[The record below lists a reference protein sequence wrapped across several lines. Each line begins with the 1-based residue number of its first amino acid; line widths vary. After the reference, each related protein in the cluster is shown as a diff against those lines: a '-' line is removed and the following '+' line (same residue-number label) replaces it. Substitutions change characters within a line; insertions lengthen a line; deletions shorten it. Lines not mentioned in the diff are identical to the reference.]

1 MRKYAKDIN
10 RTCLLI
16 WKMHTDLHFDNN
28 YSFNVREIIFFKDQY
43 YYT

>member
-10 RTCLLI
+10 RMFINLY
-16 WKMHTDLHFDNN
+16 FDNN
-28 YSFNVREIIFFKDQY
+28 YSFNAREIIFFKDQY